1 MHKLLWQAKMISK
14 QFRIMSSVLAI
25 LGISAFFIF
34 QYFSQPEEFGGFK
47 EGTEQYNGYRYAQDN
62 QLNSVDQCDDEKHDP
77 AINFNPDFLYGCKHY
92 FK

>member
-1 MHKLLWQAKMISK
+1 MNLKPFKTISA
-14 QFRIMSSVLAI
+14 VLAI
-25 LGISAFFIF
+25 IGIVAFIYF
-34 QYFSQPEEFGGFK
+34 QSTMKPEEFGGFK